1 MRLCLRFALFL
12 MIGDLATCALS
23 APRAPQEATDY
34 ASHFNHGQELFKQMR
49 FHEATAEFREAA
61 QINPQYLPAQQALVV
76 AYVMTENLA
85 LAWKQVRLLH
95 QSNVDLPDQ
104 LLQEMLKILPEAE
117 AAKQLEDIERKLAVA
132 QQAAVEHVDSPALQA
147 ALGTALSKAGDYRA
161 AQEAAERALQLDPVQ
176 PEAHLLLGNMLS
188 GEPPNSEQAIP
199 HLKMYLQNVPRTTDT
214 AKELAQT
221 YSRLAS
227 IYTRTGREAQS
238 LATLEEGLKTAPE
251 NDVMLNNAAWAYAT
265 AQDASLR
272 NPPKALDYARKAVVL
287 SKGEKANFLD
297 TLAEA
302 LYANSLFDEAVTTE
316 KKALAL
322 EPRSPFFPNQLKKF
336 QAARPAK
343 APTP

>member
-227 IYTRTGREAQS
+227 IYSRTGREAQS

-251 NDVMLNNAAWAYAT
+251 NDVMLNNAAWA
-265 AQDASLR
+265 
-272 NPPKALDYARKAVVL
+272 
-287 SKGEKANFLD
+287 
-297 TLAEA
+297 
-302 LYANSLFDEAVTTE
+302 
-316 KKALAL
+316 
-322 EPRSPFFPNQLKKF
+322 
-336 QAARPAK
+336 
-343 APTP
+343 